1 MGTRGLTYV
10 LLACIANMSSA
21 STDFTMTIY
30 TATSRSISVRWSRYV
45 GAHSYKLSAT
55 SNSAMGQPVFVN
67 FNNRFILGSVTS
79 LLPATLYN
87 VKVEVLDWNGNILAE
102 ATSQQLT
109 TPDIPLNINAYSK
122 TSSSITVNWS
132 AVPKA
137 TSYVLKA
144 KAGNSII
151 ETIVNYSSGT
161 LTGLQPYT
169 LYTISVQ
176 SANVGGNSQP
186 SVPVETRTVLAAPDI
201 HSTSPNFS
209 TIMVSLEPV
218 SQAVK
223 YSFIIIRSD
232 AVGNKTKNTITST
245 NVTFTDLDPGIWYTI
260 KAHALD
266 ANGIPG
272 DDTIKEQITR
282 PLAPLSVRAVLTG
295 KSLIATLGVVVT
307 WNASVGSTNYIAVP
321 LEKSRTV
328 FQNCTSQSTSCIISP
343 IQCGVQYNVTVV
355 AFNEAG
361 ASDPAKAAEFTSVP
375 CSPHDITIWEIYS
388 GNLTVSWSPSSL
400 TDYYTTFVKRDD
412 GLEVMC
418 NTSLTNCYFRSEC
431 GFIYFISV
439 FSYNKAGQSP
449 PGNVLNYT
457 TAPCCPTHVKA
468 LLVSSDTI
476 EVKWNPVRGAEMYET
491 KAQDGSSAVFCN
503 DTSTLCTLSGLKC
516 NTAYN
521 VTIFSYSDI
530 RGFNYSCQKKSITT
544 GPCSPSTL
552 NITKVNPSTINV
564 SWQPNNH
571 GAMYKVFAFGKA
583 GVRSCNSSGYSC
595 EIANLPCGA
604 TFSVSAVATTPEGKS
619 LPSYSLPLETAPCC
633 PNSFTV
639 TQITQSMTN
648 VSWTAAIGAQ
658 SYTTVLES
666 SKGQAN
672 CHTGETHCLL
682 GCITCSTNYT
692 VSLSAISET
701 GQMSVCNYRG
711 YSSSGCCPS
720 AVKLYRLGSN
730 ALRVYWHATAGS
742 MNYIVNVTSD
752 NANFTCSPTS
762 GDTYCDVSEIYCGDI
777 YTVIVSPVSIDGS
790 IVTFCP
796 MKMYSVSCSMNSGA
810 MVIYRGKRSL
820 FYNEA

>member
-1 MGTRGLTYV
+1 MAIRGLTYV
-10 LLACIANMSSA
+10 LLACIANISSA
-21 STDFTMTIY
+21 STDFSMTIY
-30 TATSRSISVRWSRYV
+30 TVTSRSISARWSSYV
-45 GAHSYKLSAT
+45 GAHSYRFSAT
-55 SNSAMGQPVFVN
+55 SNAATGQPAFVV
-67 FNNRFILGSVTS
+67 FNNRFILGSVS
-79 LLPATLYN
+79 PLLPATLYN
-87 VKVEVLDWNGNILAE
+87 VKVEVLDGNGNVLAE
-102 ATSQQLT
+102 AQTQQAT
-109 TPDIPLNINAYSK
+109 APDVPLNINAYSK

-137 TSYVLKA
+137 THYVLKA
-144 KAGNSII
+144 KAGGSII
-151 ETIVNYSSGT
+151 ETTVNDSSGT

-176 SANVGGNSQP
+176 SSNVGGNSQQSQP
-186 SVPVETRTVLAAPDI
+186 IETRTVLAAPVI
-201 HSTSPNFS
+201 HSSSPDFK
-209 TIMVSLEPV
+209 TILVSLEPV
-218 SQAVK
+218 PQAVK

-232 AVGNKTKNTITST
+232 AVGNKIKKTITST
-245 NVTFTDLDPGIWYTI
+245 NTSFTNLDPGVWYTI

-272 DDTIKEQITR
+272 DDKIKEQITR
-282 PLAPLSVRAVLTG
+282 PHAPQSVQASLT
-295 KSLIATLGVVVT
+295 SDSMSTSLGVVVS
-307 WNASVGSTNYIAVP
+307 WNASEGSTNYIAVP
-321 LEKSRTV
+321 IGKFRILL
-328 FQNCTSQSTSCIISP
+328 QNCTSRSTSCVISP
-343 IQCGVQYNVTVV
+343 IACGTQYNVTVV

-361 ASDPAKAAEFTSVP
+361 ASDAANATEFTSVP
-375 CSPHDITIWEIYS
+375 CSPNYIRIQEIRS
-388 GNLTVSWSPSSL
+388 GNLTVSWSPSPL

-418 NTSLTNCYFRSEC
+418 NTSLTSCYFRSKC

-439 FSYNKAGQSP
+439 FSYNKAGQCP

-457 TAPCCPTHVKA
+457 TAPCCPTHVKS
-468 LLVSSDTI
+468 LFVSSDTI
-476 EVKWNPVRGAEMYET
+476 EVKWNPARGAEMYET
-491 KAQDGSSAVFCN
+491 KAQDASSVVFCN
-503 DTSTLCTLSGLKC
+503 DTSTICTLSGLKC
-516 NTAYN
+516 NTIYN
-521 VTIFSYSDI
+521 MTVYSYSDI

-544 GPCSPSTL
+544 GPCSPSIL

-564 SWQPNNH
+564 LWHQNNRN
-571 GAMYKVFAFGKA
+571 AMYKVFAFGKA
-583 GVRSCNSSGYSC
+583 GVRSCNSSGHSC
-595 EIANLPCGA
+595 EIADLPCGA

-633 PNSFTV
+633 PNNFSV
-639 TQITQSMTN
+639 AQITQSMTN

-666 SKGQAN
+666 SKGQAK

-692 VSLSAISET
+692 VSLSAVSET
-701 GQMSVCNYRG
+701 GLMSVCNYHG

-720 AVKLYRLGSN
+720 AVKLYRLRSN
-730 ALRVYWHATAGS
+730 ALRVYWHAIAGS
-742 MNYIVNVTSD
+742 VNYIVNVTSN
-752 NANFTCSPTS
+752 NANFTCSPMS
-762 GDTYCDVSEIYCGDI
+762 GYTYCDISEIYCGDI
-777 YTVIVSPVSIDGS
+777 YTVTVSPVSIDGS

>member
-1 MGTRGLTYV
+1 MYMVIKSVTSNIY
-10 LLACIANMSSA
+10 
-21 STDFTMTIY
+21 FTMTIY
-30 TATSRSISVRWSRYV
+30 TVTSRSISVRWSRYV
-45 GAHSYKLSAT
+45 GAHSYKFSAT
-55 SNSAMGQPVFVN
+55 SNAAMGQPAFVI
-67 FNNRFILGSVTS
+67 FNNRFIIGTISP

-87 VKVEVLDWNGNILAE
+87 VKVEVLDGSGNVLAE
-102 ATSQQLT
+102 AQTQQLT
-109 TPDIPLNINAYSK
+109 TPDVPLNINAYSK
-122 TSSSITVNWS
+122 TSNSITVNWS
-132 AVPKA
+132 TVPKA
-137 TSYVLKA
+137 TGYVLKA
-144 KAGNSII
+144 KADNSII
-151 ETIVNYSSGT
+151 ETIVNDSSGT
-161 LTGLQPYT
+161 LTGLQPHT

-176 SANVGGNSQP
+176 ASNAGGNSQS
-186 SVPVETRTVLAAPDI
+186 SVPVEARTVLAAPVI
-201 HSTSPNFS
+201 HSTSPNS
-209 TIMVSLEPV
+209 RTIMVSLEPV

-232 AVGNKTKNTITST
+232 AVGNKIKKTITST
-245 NVTFTDLDPGIWYTI
+245 TVTFTDLDTGTWYTI
-260 KAHALD
+260 IAHALD

-272 DDTIKEQITR
+272 DDRIKEQITR
-282 PLAPLSVRAVLTG
+282 PLAPQSVRAVLT
-295 KSLIATLGVVVT
+295 SESMSTSLGVVVT
-307 WNASVGSTNYIAVP
+307 WNASEGSTNYIAVP
-321 LEKSRTV
+321 IDKSRNV
-328 FQNCTSQSTSCIISP
+328 AQNCTSRSTSCIISP
-343 IQCGVQYNVTVV
+343 IQCGTQYDVIVV

-361 ASDPAKAAEFTSVP
+361 ASDAANPTEFTSVP
-375 CSPHDITIWEIYS
+375 CSPNYITIQEIYS
-388 GNLTVSWSPSSL
+388 GNLTVSWSPSPL

-418 NTSLTNCYFRSEC
+418 NTSQTSCYFRSEC

-468 LLVSSDTI
+468 LFVSSDTI
-476 EVKWNPVRGAEMYET
+476 EVEWNPARGAEMYET
-491 KAQDGSSAVFCN
+491 KAQDVSSVVFCN
-503 DTSTLCTLSGLKC
+503 DTSTICTLSGLKC
-516 NTAYN
+516 NTVYN
-521 VTIFSYSDI
+521 VTIYSYSDI
-530 RGFNYSCQKKSITT
+530 RGFNYSCQKKSIIT
-544 GPCSPSTL
+544 GPCIPSIL
-552 NITKVNPSTINV
+552 NITKVNPSTVNV
-564 SWQPNNH
+564 SWQPNNCD
-571 GAMYKVFAFGKA
+571 AMYKVFAFGKA

-595 EIANLPCGA
+595 EITNLPCGA
-604 TFSVSAVATTPEGKS
+604 IFSVSAVATTPEGKS
-619 LPSYSLPLETAPCC
+619 LPSYSVPLETAPCC
-633 PNSFTV
+633 PKSFTV

-648 VSWTAAIGAQ
+648 ISWTAAIGAQ

-666 SKGQAN
+666 SKGQAK

-692 VSLSAISET
+692 ISLSAISET
-701 GQMSVCNYRG
+701 GLMSVCNYQG

-742 MNYIVNVTSD
+742 VNYVVNVTSD
-752 NANFTCSPTS
+752 NANFTCSPMS
-762 GDTYCDVSEIYCGDI
+762 GGTYCDISEIYCGDI

>member
-1 MGTRGLTYV
+1 MGRGGLTYV
-10 LLACIANMSSA
+10 LLACIANMSLA

-30 TATSRSISVRWSRYV
+30 TVTSRSISVRWSRYV
-45 GAHSYKLSAT
+45 GAHSYKFSAT
-55 SNSAMGQPVFVN
+55 SNAAMGQPAFVI
-67 FNNRFILGSVTS
+67 FNNRFIIGTISP

-87 VKVEVLDWNGNILAE
+87 VKVEVLDGSGNVLAE
-102 ATSQQLT
+102 AQTQQLT
-109 TPDIPLNINAYSK
+109 TPDVPLNINAYSK
-122 TSSSITVNWS
+122 TSNSITVNWS
-132 AVPKA
+132 TVPKA
-137 TSYVLKA
+137 TGYVLKA
-144 KAGNSII
+144 KADNSII
-151 ETIVNYSSGT
+151 ETIVNDSSGT
-161 LTGLQPYT
+161 LTGLQPHT

-176 SANVGGNSQP
+176 ASNAGGNSQS
-186 SVPVETRTVLAAPDI
+186 SVPVEARTVLAAPVI
-201 HSTSPNFS
+201 HSTSPNS
-209 TIMVSLEPV
+209 RTIMVSLEPV

-232 AVGNKTKNTITST
+232 AVGNKIKKTITST
-245 NVTFTDLDPGIWYTI
+245 TVTFTDLDTGTWYTI
-260 KAHALD
+260 IAHALD

-272 DDTIKEQITR
+272 DDRIKEQITR
-282 PLAPLSVRAVLTG
+282 PLAPQSVRAVLT
-295 KSLIATLGVVVT
+295 SESMSTSLGVVVT
-307 WNASVGSTNYIAVP
+307 WNASEGSTNYIAVP
-321 LEKSRTV
+321 IDKSRNV
-328 FQNCTSQSTSCIISP
+328 AQNCTSRSTSCIISP
-343 IQCGVQYNVTVV
+343 IQCGTQYDVIVV

-361 ASDPAKAAEFTSVP
+361 ASDAANPTEFTSVP
-375 CSPHDITIWEIYS
+375 CSPNYITIQEIYS
-388 GNLTVSWSPSSL
+388 GNLTVSWSPSPL

-418 NTSLTNCYFRSEC
+418 NTSQTSCYFRSEC

-468 LLVSSDTI
+468 LFVSSDTI
-476 EVKWNPVRGAEMYET
+476 EVEWNPARGAEMYET
-491 KAQDGSSAVFCN
+491 KAQDVSSVVFCN
-503 DTSTLCTLSGLKC
+503 DTSTICTLSGLKC
-516 NTAYN
+516 NTVYN
-521 VTIFSYSDI
+521 VTIYSYSDI
-530 RGFNYSCQKKSITT
+530 RGFNYSCQKKSI
-544 GPCSPSTL
+544 
-552 NITKVNPSTINV
+552 I
-564 SWQPNNH
+564 
-571 GAMYKVFAFGKA
+571 
-583 GVRSCNSSGYSC
+583 
-595 EIANLPCGA
+595 
-604 TFSVSAVATTPEGKS
+604 
-619 LPSYSLPLETAPCC
+619 TAPCC
-633 PNSFTV
+633 PKSFTV

-648 VSWTAAIGAQ
+648 ISWTAAIGAQ

-666 SKGQAN
+666 SKGQAK

-692 VSLSAISET
+692 ISLSAISET
-701 GQMSVCNYRG
+701 GLMSVCNYQG

-742 MNYIVNVTSD
+742 VNYVVNVTSD
-752 NANFTCSPTS
+752 NANFTCSPMS
-762 GDTYCDVSEIYCGDI
+762 GGTYCDISEIYCGDI

>member
-1 MGTRGLTYV
+1 MELEMKARE
-10 LLACIANMSSA
+10 MSSA

-30 TATSRSISVRWSRYV
+30 TVTSRSISARWSRYV
-45 GAHSYKLSAT
+45 GAHSYRFSAT
-55 SNSAMGQPVFVN
+55 SNAAMGQPAFVI
-67 FNNRFILGSVTS
+67 FNNRFVLGTVSS

-87 VKVEVLDWNGNILAE
+87 VKVEVLDGNGNVLAE
-102 ATSQQLT
+102 AQTQQLT
-109 TPDIPLNINAYSK
+109 APDVPLNINAYSK

-132 AVPKA
+132 AIPKA
-137 TSYVLKA
+137 AGYVLKA
-144 KAGNSII
+144 KAGSSII
-151 ETIVNYSSGT
+151 QTIVNDSSGT

-176 SANVGGNSQP
+176 SSNTGGNSQP
-186 SVPVETRTVLAAPDI
+186 SPPVETRTVLAAPVI
-201 HSTSPNFS
+201 HSFSPNFK
-209 TIMVSLEPV
+209 TIMVNLEPV

-232 AVGNKTKNTITST
+232 AVGNKIKKTITST
-245 NVTFTDLDPGIWYTI
+245 NVTFTDLEPGTWYTI

-272 DDTIKEQITR
+272 DDKIKEQVTR
-282 PLAPLSVRAVLTG
+282 PHAPQSVRAFLTSASMST
-295 KSLIATLGVVVT
+295 SLGCVVT
-307 WNASVGSTNYIAVP
+307 WNASEGSTYYIAVP
-321 LEKSRTV
+321 IGKSRNLV
-328 FQNCTSQSTSCIISP
+328 QNCTSRFTSCIISP
-343 IQCGVQYNVTVV
+343 IQCGIQHNVTVI
-355 AFNEAG
+355 AYNEAG
-361 ASDPAKAAEFTSVP
+361 ASDASNPSEFTSVP
-375 CSPHDITIWEIYS
+375 CSPNDIKIQEIHS
-388 GNLTVSWSPSSL
+388 GNLTVSWAASPL
-400 TDYYTTFVKRDD
+400 TDYHTTFVKRDD

-418 NTSLTNCYFRSEC
+418 NTSLRNCYFQSEC

-439 FSYNKAGQSP
+439 FSYNKVGQSP

-457 TAPCCPTHVKA
+457 TAPCCPMQVKD
-468 LLVSSDTI
+468 LYVSSDTI
-476 EVKWNPVRGAEMYET
+476 EVKWNPARGAEMYET
-491 KAQDGSSAVFCN
+491 KAQDVSSVVFCN
-503 DTSTLCTLSGLKC
+503 DTSTICTLSGLKC
-516 NTAYN
+516 NTIYN
-521 VTIFSYSDI
+521 ITIYSYSDI

-544 GPCSPSTL
+544 GPCSPSIL

-564 SWQPNNH
+564 LWQQNNRD
-571 GAMYKVFAFGKA
+571 AMYKVFAFGKA

-595 EIANLPCGA
+595 EITNLPCGA
-604 TFSVSAVATTPEGKS
+604 TFSVSAVATSPEGKS
-619 LPSYSLPLETAPCC
+619 LPSYSLPVETAPCC
-633 PNSFTV
+633 PNSFSV

-658 SYTTVLES
+658 SYTTLLES
-666 SKGQAN
+666 SKGQAK

-701 GQMSVCNYRG
+701 GLMSMCNYQG

-720 AVKLYRLGSN
+720 AVKLYRLGSS

-742 MNYIVNVTSD
+742 VNYIVNITSD
-752 NANFTCSPTS
+752 NGNFTCSPMS
-762 GDTYCDVSEIYCGDI
+762 GYTYCDINEIYCGDI

-790 IVTFCP
+790 MVTFCP

-820 FYNEA
+820 FHNKA

>member
-1 MGTRGLTYV
+1 MGIRGLTYV
-10 LLACIANMSSA
+10 LLTCIANMSSA
-21 STDFTMTIY
+21 STDFTMTLY
-30 TATSRSISVRWSRYV
+30 TVTSRTISVRWSRYV

-55 SNSAMGQPVFVN
+55 SNAATGQPVFVN
-67 FNNRFILGSVTS
+67 FNNRFIIGTVAS

-87 VKVEVLDWNGNILAE
+87 VKVEVLDWNGNVLAQ
-102 ATSQQLT
+102 AQTQQLT
-109 TPDIPLNINAYSK
+109 TPDVPLNINAYSK

-137 TSYVLKA
+137 TGYVLKA
-144 KAGNSII
+144 KAGNLII
-151 ETIVNYSSGT
+151 ETTVNDSSGT

-176 SANVGGNSQP
+176 SSNAGGNSQP
-186 SVPVETRTVLAAPDI
+186 SLPVETRTVLAAPVI
-201 HSTSPNFS
+201 HSTSPNS
-209 TIMVSLEPV
+209 NTIMVSLEPV
-218 SQAVK
+218 SHAMK

-232 AVGNKTKNTITST
+232 GVGNKIKKTITST
-245 NVTFTDLDPGIWYTI
+245 NVTFTDLDPGTWYTI

-272 DDTIKEQITR
+272 DDKMKEQITR
-282 PLAPLSVRAVLTG
+282 PLAPQSVRAVLTSDSMG
-295 KSLIATLGVVVT
+295 TFLEVVVT
-307 WNASVGSTNYIAVP
+307 WNASEGSTYYIASP
-321 LEKSRTV
+321 IEKSRKV
-328 FQNCTSQSTSCIISP
+328 VQNCTSRSTSCIISP
-343 IQCGVQYNVTVV
+343 IQCGIQYNVTVV

-361 ASDPAKAAEFTSVP
+361 SSDPANPIEFTSVP
-375 CSPHDITIWEIYS
+375 CSPFDITIQEIQS
-388 GNLTVSWSPSSL
+388 GNLTVSWSPSPL

-418 NTSLTNCYFRSEC
+418 NTSLTSCYFQSEC

-449 PGNVLNYT
+449 PGIVLNYT
-457 TAPCCPTHVKA
+457 TAPCCPEHVKA
-468 LLVSSDTI
+468 LFVSSDTI

-491 KAQDGSSAVFCN
+491 KAQDASSVVFCN
-503 DTSTLCTLSGLKC
+503 DTSTICTLSGLKC
-516 NTAYN
+516 NTIYN
-521 VTIFSYSDI
+521 VTIYSYSDI
-530 RGFNYSCQKKSITT
+530 RGFNYSCQKRSITT
-544 GPCSPSTL
+544 GPCSPSIL
-552 NITKVNPSTINV
+552 NITKVSPSAVIV
-564 SWQPNNH
+564 AWQPNNH
-571 GAMYKVFAFGKA
+571 DAMYKVFAFGEA

-604 TFSVSAVATTPEGKS
+604 TFSVSAVATAPEGQS

-633 PNSFTV
+633 PNSFAV

-666 SKGQAN
+666 SKGQAK

-701 GQMSVCNYRG
+701 GMMSVCNYRG

-742 MNYIVNVTSD
+742 VNYIVNVTSD

-762 GDTYCDVSEIYCGDI
+762 GDTYCDVREIYCGDI

-820 FYNEA
+820 SYNEA